1 TQNERNGIFSL
12 PVFDPATTR
21 ANPAGSGSV
30 RDLFPGNQIPAS
42 RFDPTGK
49 KMVDVYPVPNLA
61 GANNFILNPGNHT
74 GSNQYDS
81 RFDLNISSRDT
92 MFGRYSLTD
101 AYGITPG
108 PLPAPAV
115 GQTSSA
121 RSPTTAHGA
130 ALSETHTFS
139 PRIIND
145 SRIGFNRLATARP
158 PPVTDRI
165 TQQSGF

>member
-1 TQNERNGIFSL
+1 
-12 PVFDPATTR
+12 
-21 ANPAGSGSV
+21 
-30 RDLFPGNQIPAS
+30 
-42 RFDPTGK
+42 
-49 KMVDVYPVPNLA
+49 
-61 GANNFILNPGNHT
+61 GNHT
-74 GSNQYDS
+74 GSNQYDT

-115 GQTSSA
+115 GQISSA
-121 RSPTTAHGA
+121 ESPTTAHGA

-145 SRIGFNRLATARP
+145 FRLGFNRLDTERLTQ
-158 PPVTDRI
+158 VTERI
-165 TQQSGF
+165 IEQYGFKGLPYFSNIGGLPAVSVNSYTGLGEGGTLPNLKLSQVTQLADAVSAVHGSHTFKAGADVRFIISNAFTP